1 MEMPMEWSGAH
12 IKWKPLFK
20 DRYVVRHWLFQLD
33 TTVLGDSNSTTM
45 LDPEEPFL

>member
-1 MEMPMEWSGAH
+1 METTFLRQICM
-12 IKWKPLFK
+12 
-20 DRYVVRHWLFQLD
+20 VRHWLFQMD